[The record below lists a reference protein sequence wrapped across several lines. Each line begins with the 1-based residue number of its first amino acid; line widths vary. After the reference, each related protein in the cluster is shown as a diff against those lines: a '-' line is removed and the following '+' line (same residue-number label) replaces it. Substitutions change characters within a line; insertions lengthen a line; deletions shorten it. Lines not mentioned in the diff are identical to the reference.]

1 MKKFI
6 QVLEKIQ
13 TVVGVL
19 FLCVFFCVI
28 VLQII
33 TRHLGISVIWTEEA
47 ANYSFIWAVFM
58 GAAIMVNRREHFNFD
73 FLQQKLQGKKRIYLS
88 LFNDT
93 VLIIFNVCIF
103 LLGLQIVSEFWNYT
117 WSTLPDMKMG
127 YVWVAIPI
135 MAGTMLIYTFFHMVE
150 HVQKLKV
157 KEVHE

>member
-1 MKKFI
+1 MQKLV
-6 QVLEKIQ
+6 QALEKAQI
-13 TVVGVL
+13 VIGVL

-28 VLQII
+28 VLQIV
-33 TRHLGISVIWTEEA
+33 TRHLGVSVIWTEEA

-73 FLQQKLQGKKRIYLS
+73 FLQQKLQGKKRLYLS
-88 LFNDT
+88 LFNDS

-127 YVWVAIPI
+127 YVWIAIPI
-135 MAGTMLIYTFFHMVE
+135 MAGTMLIYTLSHMVQ
-150 HVQKLKV
+150 HVQQLKAR
-157 KEVHE
+157 EVHE

>member
-6 QVLEKIQ
+6 HALEKIQ
-13 TVVGVL
+13 IVIGVL

-28 VLQII
+28 VLQIV

>member
-6 QVLEKIQ
+6 QALEKVQI
-13 TVVGVL
+13 VIGVL

-73 FLQQKLQGKKRIYLS
+73 LLQQKLQGKKRIYLS

-127 YVWVAIPI
+127 YVWIAIPI
-135 MAGTMLIYTFFHMVE
+135 MAGTMLIYTLFHMVQ